1 MGVPATDTSRNY
13 MPEALGHPP
22 PLFYLIRHEKKN
34 NKISDLFGV
43 LCVVAI
49 FAGCVEGLDGGVT
62 LWTLCCLAA
71 AGVFGFI
78 SKRTEDRHA

>member
-1 MGVPATDTSRNY
+1 

-22 PLFYLIRHEKKN
+22 RYFTRYTMKKN

-49 FAGCVEGLDGGVT
+49 FAGCVEGLDGSVT

>member
-1 MGVPATDTSRNY
+1 M
-13 MPEALGHPP
+13 
-22 PLFYLIRHEKKN
+22 KKN

-43 LCVVAI
+43 LCVLAI

-78 SKRTEDRHA
+78 SKRTEDHHA

>member
-1 MGVPATDTSRNY
+1 M
-13 MPEALGHPP
+13 
-22 PLFYLIRHEKKN
+22 KKN